1 MPSVDI
7 FDLNNEVV
15 GTLELADEVFGGPVN
30 EHLLYEAVRHSQ
42 AGKRSGSAATKT
54 RHEVSGSGKKLWRQK
69 GTGRARM
76 GSIRSPLW
84 RHGGTVH
91 GPQPRDYSYK
101 LPRKMLLGAL
111 RSALSGKLRD
121 GELKV
126 VRAFQLEDHKS
137 KNMRAA
143 LSRLEA
149 NKSVLLVDNE
159 DNRNLSLGSRN
170 LAGVT
175 LLQTQQ
181 VTVYDLLKH
190 TYVVLSEAAARK
202 FGEALA
208 K

>member
-1 MPSVDI
+1 MPKVDVV
-7 FDLNNEVV
+7 DLNNQKVGEVD
-15 GTLELADEVFGGPVN
+15 LADAVFGAEVK
-30 EHLLYEAVRHSQ
+30 EALLYEAVRQYQASQ
-42 AGKRSGSAATKT
+42 RSGAHKTKT

-91 GPQPRDYSYK
+91 GPQPRDYSYE
-101 LPRKMLLGAL
+101 LPRKMMKGAL
-111 RSALSGKLRD
+111 RSALTAKLRD

-126 VRAFQLEDHKS
+126 VKAFEFSDHKS
-137 KNMRAA
+137 KSVRAA

-149 NKSVLLVDNE
+149 VRTVLLVDNSG
-159 DNRNLSLGSRN
+159 DRNLTLGSRN

-175 LLQTQQ
+175 LLGSRD
-181 VTVYDLLKH
+181 VTPYHLLGH
-190 TYVVLSEAAARK
+190 QRVLLSLAAARK
-202 FGEALA
+202 LSEALA

>member
-1 MPSVDI
+1 MPSVEVI
-7 FDLNNEVV
+7 DLNNEVV
-15 GTLELADEVFGGPVN
+15 GSIDLADDVFAAPVN

-42 AGKRSGSAATKT
+42 AGKRGGNAKTKT

-84 RHGGTVH
+84 RHGGTTH

-111 RSALSGKLRD
+111 RSALSAKLRD

-126 VRAFQLEDHKS
+126 VREFALADHKT
-137 KNMRAA
+137 KAMRGILNGLGAP
-143 LSRLEA
+143 
-149 NKSVLLVDNE
+149 KTVLLVDSG
-159 DNRNLSLGSRN
+159 DNQNLALSSRN

-175 LLQTQQ
+175 LVSTRD
-181 VTVYDLLKH
+181 VEVYDLLGH
-190 TYVVLSEAAARK
+190 AGVLMSEQAAK
-202 FGEALA
+202 KLSEALA